1 MKLYFT
7 SSKFKKFIPDWI
19 TVVVLIVVFFNV
31 LETAPPFTRQFSVS
45 DSRIAHPFA
54 IRERFT
60 DNELYLWSLIVPSI
74 LISIVS
80 LVHSPKVSTKDTSTA
95 STTTTSSTTS
105 TTVTTT
111 PSFFD
116 KLHLLQVSNL
126 GLWFSVVFA
135 AVLTDILKCWIGN
148 PRPDFL
154 SRCGPAPHTPPNK
167 LVDIDVCTA
176 PLGPMYLM
184 DGMKSTPSGHSS
196 MSFAGLLY
204 LSLWL
209 VGQFRVVHESRKLSL
224 WLYLLFATPILLAC
238 YIALSRTQDYRHHFF
253 DVGFGS
259 LIGLVLACFSYFKY
273 FNGVWNPQCNLPID
287 Y

>member
-1 MKLYFT
+1 MKLYF
-7 SSKFKKFIPDWI
+7 SSDKFKKFIPDWI
-19 TVVVLIVVFFNV
+19 TIVVLIIIFFNV
-31 LETAPPFTRQFSVS
+31 LETAPPFTRQFSIN
-45 DSRIAHPFA
+45 DSRISHPFA
-54 IRERFT
+54 KQERFT

-74 LISIVS
+74 LVS
-80 LVHSPKVSTKDTSTA
+80 LIS
-95 STTTTSSTTS
+95 
-105 TTVTTT
+105 
-111 PSFFD
+111 SFFD
-116 KLHLLQVSNL
+116 KLHLLQVSNV

-154 SRCGPAPHTPPNK
+154 SRCGPKASTPIDV
-167 LVDIDVCTA
+167 LVDIDCCTS

-204 LSLWL
+204 LSFWL
-209 VGQFRVVHESRKLSL
+209 FGQFKVLSKGATPHKFISN
-224 WLYLLFATPILLAC
+224 LYLYLAFSLPVLFAS

-259 LIGLVLACFSYFKY
+259 LIGIVMAYFSYFKY
-273 FNGVWNPQCNLPID
+273 FNALFDVNSHLPID